1 MEKNVN
7 GNNDAMNELRD
18 NILYYRN
25 YCYGWCY
32 TWNADPGCL
41 EDEDSIED
49 FKREIEANEIVEI
62 TDPYER
68 EIALSQLD
76 CDSNYDGP
84 VYQAGG
90 VKFITNI

>member
-1 MEKNVN
+1 MEKNIN
-7 GNNDAMNELRD
+7 GSNEMSELRD
-18 NILYYRN
+18 SILCYRN

-32 TWNADPGCL
+32 TWNTDPGCL

-76 CDSNYDGP
+76 CDSNYDDP

-90 VKFITNI
+90 VKFITNL